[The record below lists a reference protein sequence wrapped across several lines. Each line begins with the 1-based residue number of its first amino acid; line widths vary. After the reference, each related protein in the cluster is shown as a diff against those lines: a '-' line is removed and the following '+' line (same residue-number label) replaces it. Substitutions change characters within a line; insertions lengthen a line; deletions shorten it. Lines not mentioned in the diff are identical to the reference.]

1 MYYNQSYSYLNNN
14 ITHFFSSGKMND
26 TVNMFQQL
34 MLKFVSMEHDVQNLK
49 DSVEEVKQMVTKCRG
64 C

>member
-1 MYYNQSYSYLNNN
+1 
-14 ITHFFSSGKMND
+14 MND

-49 DSVEEVKQMVTKCRG
+49 DSVEEVKQMVTKCRS